1 MSKLDEKQQM
11 RRDYEQLQ
19 REYKNMEQMRK
30 AYSEESLGII
40 KRQREMIE
48 KLQTDN
54 EVGLPPHKQDVLC
67 VSLDV
72 SLSLTLCANLPACL
86 NIGLEG

>member
-54 EVGLPPHKQDVLC
+54 EVGCHHHTTKDVLC
-67 VSLDV
+67 VC
-72 SLSLTLCANLPACL
+72 LSISHTHTPCL
-86 NIGLEG
+86 SELHRA